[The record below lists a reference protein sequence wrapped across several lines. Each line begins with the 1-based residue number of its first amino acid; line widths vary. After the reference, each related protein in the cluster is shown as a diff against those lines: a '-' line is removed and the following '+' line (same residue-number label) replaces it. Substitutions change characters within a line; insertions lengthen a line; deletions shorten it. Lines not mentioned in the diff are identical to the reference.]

1 MDNHIYVTGHRHPDS
16 DAICSALS
24 YTNLLNRT
32 GRPAIAC
39 RQGPLNEETKFIL
52 KRFGLEN
59 PLLLTDAR
67 IQLKDMDL
75 DQPAIIRTSET
86 VHHAWHVMLEKRNR
100 MLFVV
105 DDDQNLVGI
114 CTTSDLSRVRTQP
127 EKDLVSLLATATLEN
142 IARTIG
148 AEIVYKP
155 EGFSHNGVV
164 HIITLDELESAK
176 FALAGGTVIMS
187 SGDEKQKQ
195 LIERGVALMVITCG
209 VEISDEV
216 LALAREKN
224 VAVIATPND
233 TMHTARTITES
244 YSVDQVMTKK
254 IMTFRDDEY
263 IDEVTA
269 KMFNSRVRSFP
280 VLNAEGTIVGA
291 IARYHTRNY
300 ARRKIALTDHSA
312 LNQSINH
319 LEQAEIVSIV
329 DHHHIGNVTTDLP
342 IEYRNH
348 RCGCTCTIVTT
359 LFKEAGLEPEPAIA
373 GIMMSAILSDTL
385 NFKSAT
391 TTQEDKD
398 TVDYLA
404 KIAGIDDVQEYARE
418 MLGASVALRDSTPHE
433 ILNRDLKNY
442 EINKYRFAIGQ
453 TNYSHIEEVQKIL
466 PEFKANMEKEQ
477 AENKLDLM
485 VMLFTDVMG
494 EGSQFVFYGPLSRI
508 MPEVIETVFDEHS
521 GFDPKIISRKQ
532 QMMPKL
538 SEIIKNL

>member
-24 YTNLLNRT
+24 YANLLNRT

-67 IQLKDMDL
+67 VQLKDIDL
-75 DQPAIIRTSET
+75 DKPAIIRTSET
-86 VHHAWHVMLEKRNR
+86 VHHAWHVMLKKQNR

-105 DDDQNLVGI
+105 DENDNLAGI
-114 CTTSDLSRVRTQP
+114 CTTSDLSRVRTQSDR
-127 EKDLVSLLATATLEN
+127 DLVTLLSTATLEN
-142 IARTIG
+142 IARTVG
-148 AEIVYKP
+148 GEILVQP
-155 EGFSHNGVV
+155 DHFEHNGMI
-164 HIITLDELESAK
+164 HIITLDEMEARR
-176 FALAGGTVIMS
+176 FALGGGIVIMS
-187 SGDEKQKQ
+187 SGEEKQMMM
-195 LIERGVALMVITCG
+195 IERGVKLIIITCNADISQNVLTKAAESG
-209 VEISDEV
+209 VAII
-216 LALAREKN
+216 K
-224 VAVIATPND
+224 TFYD
-233 TMHTARTITES
+233 TMHTARVITES
-244 YSVDQVMTKK
+244 YSVEQVMTTNMM
-254 IMTFRDDEY
+254 IFQEDEY
-263 IDEVTA
+263 IDEVSA
-269 KMFNSRVRSFP
+269 RMFNSRVRSFP
-280 VLNAEGTIVGA
+280 VLNAEGKIAGA
-291 IARYHTRNY
+291 IARYHTRNF

-312 LNQSINH
+312 VNQSIGY
-319 LEQAEIVSIV
+319 LDQAEIVAII

-348 RCGCTCTIVTT
+348 RCGCTCTIVTK
-359 LFKEAGLEPEPAIA
+359 LFKENGLEPEPAIA

-391 TTQEDKD
+391 TTQEDRD
-398 TVDYLA
+398 TVEYLA
-404 KIAGIDDVQEYARE
+404 KIAGIDDVQAYARE

-442 EINKYRFAIGQ
+442 EIGRYRFAIGQ
-453 TNYSHIEEVQKIL
+453 TNYGHIEEVQQIL

-477 AENKLDLM
+477 AENKLDLL

-494 EGSQFVFYGPLSRI
+494 EGSQFIFYGPLSRI

-521 GFDPKIISRKQ
+521 GFDSGIISRKQ

-538 SEIIKNL
+538 SAIIKNL

>member
-24 YTNLLNRT
+24 YANLLNRT

-86 VHHAWHVMLEKRNR
+86 VHHAWHVMLQKQNR
-100 MLFVV
+100 MLFVM
-105 DDDQNLVGI
+105 DDDDNLAGI
-114 CTTSDLSRVRTQP
+114 CTTSDLSRVRTKP
-127 EKDLVSLLATATLEN
+127 ELELVSLLSTATLDN
-142 IARTIG
+142 IARTVGGSIL
-148 AEIVYKP
+148 VRP
-155 EGFSHNGVV
+155 ENFSHNGVI
-164 HIITLDELESAK
+164 HIITLDEMDAQR
-176 FALAGGTVIMS
+176 FCLAGGTIIMS
-187 SGDEKQKQ
+187 SGEEKQRQ
-195 LIERGVALMVITCG
+195 LMERDIKLMIITCG
-209 VEISDEV
+209 VRVSDEV
-216 LALAREKN
+216 LAIAKEKGI
-224 VAVIATPND
+224 AVIVTSND

-244 YSVDQVMTKK
+244 YSVDQVMTTNM
-254 IMTFRDDEY
+254 MTFKESEY
-263 IDEVTA
+263 IDDVTS

-280 VLNAEGTIVGA
+280 VLNEEGKVVGA
-291 IARYHTRNY
+291 IARHHTRNY
-300 ARRKIALTDHSA
+300 QRRKIALTDHSA
-312 LNQSINH
+312 VNQSIGH
-319 LEQAEIVSIV
+319 LDAAQIVAIV

-348 RCGCTCTIVTT
+348 RCGCTCTIVTQ

-398 TVDYLA
+398 TVAYLA
-404 KIAGIDDVQEYARE
+404 KIAGIDDVQAYARE

-442 EINKYRFAIGQ
+442 EIGKYRFAIGQ
-453 TNYSHIEEVQKIL
+453 TNYGHIEEVQRIL

-477 AENKLDLM
+477 AENKLDLL

-508 MPEVIETVFDEHS
+508 MPDVIETVFDEHS
-521 GFDPKIISRKQ
+521 GFDPTIISRKQ

-538 SEIIKNL
+538 SEIIKHL